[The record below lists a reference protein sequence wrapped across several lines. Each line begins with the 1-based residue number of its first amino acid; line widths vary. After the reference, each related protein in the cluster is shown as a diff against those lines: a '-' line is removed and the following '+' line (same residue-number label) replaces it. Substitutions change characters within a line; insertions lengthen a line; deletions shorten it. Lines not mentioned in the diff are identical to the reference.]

1 MFTYKYLSFNTNYVF
16 NRSTSPIRALSQ
28 PMENFGCVISTH
40 FGVFVL
46 LKNLLTSWTAVSWT
60 CYFHWTTHRRRIQ
73 QPDTSNDVI
82 PRQCWQFQKALYVHQ
97 WPWRRCKFFETKIYV
112 FLALRWNV
120 PYAYIYIFL
129 SYLQLTPSMAIY
141 DTMQSLQSPV
151 GTHCV
156 GYAYNLAGFL
166 LAAGEKV
173 TLSSPKIQCGRLYT
187 LLFGR
192 IIKSSTQPCLKITNI
207 AIVWSK

>member
-16 NRSTSPIRALSQ
+16 NRSTSPIRALSR

-120 PYAYIYIFL
+120 PYAYIYIFVIFAAY
-129 SYLQLTPSMAIY
+129 SKYGYLW
-141 DTMQSLQSPV
+141 
-151 GTHCV
+151 
-156 GYAYNLAGFL
+156 YNAKFAKSCWNPL
-166 LAAGEKV
+166 
-173 TLSSPKIQCGRLYT
+173 CGLC
-187 LLFGR
+187 
-192 IIKSSTQPCLKITNI
+192 I
-207 AIVWSK
+207 